1 MENKQIKLDF
11 HYSEDEYLAASRLYI
26 FRSTTSLIRL
36 VLFFVLV
43 TVLLLMLPLLF
54 DLDFPVW
61 AILSLTALL
70 EGALLEGALLYNV
83 LVKIPRRYFRGDP
96 KFRDQY
102 EMTFSDEGISLK
114 TRQIDSKLAWSL
126 YTRVIEGQTLYLLI
140 YGKDVR
146 TMTLIPKR
154 VFQNKAQE
162 TAFRE
167 LLKIR
172 IADSSLRQMSFDT
185 DKESEYQPSS
195 LNPPDWR

>member
-1 MENKQIKLDF
+1 MERLRDNKQIKLDF
-11 HYSEDEYLAASRLYI
+11 HYREDEYLAASRLYLLN
-26 FRSTTSLIRL
+26 STTSLIRL

-43 TVLLLMLPLLF
+43 TGLLLMLPLLF
-54 DLDFPVW
+54 DVELPVW
-61 AILSLTALL
+61 AILSLTALV
-70 EGALLEGALLYNV
+70 EGALLYNV
-83 LVKIPRRYFRGDP
+83 LVKVPRQYFRGDP
-96 KFRDQY
+96 KFRDKY
-102 EMTFSDEGISLK
+102 EMIFSDEGISLK

-126 YTRVIEGQTLYLLI
+126 YTRVIEGQSLYLLI

-172 IADSSLRQMSFDT
+172 IADSSLRQVSFDT

>member
-1 MENKQIKLDF
+1 MDNKQIKLEF
-11 HYSEDEYLAASRLYI
+11 HYSEDEYLAASRLYLLH
-26 FRSTTSLIRL
+26 SSTSLIRL

-43 TVLLLMLPLLF
+43 TGLLLMLPLLF
-54 DLDFPVW
+54 DVDLPVW
-61 AILSLTALL
+61 AILSLTALV
-70 EGALLEGALLYNV
+70 EGVLLYNV
-83 LVKIPRRYFRGDP
+83 FVKVPRRYFRGDP

-102 EMTFSDEGISLK
+102 EMIFSDDGISLK

-126 YTRVIEGQTLYLLI
+126 YTRVIEGQSLYLLI

-185 DKESEYQPSS
+185 DKEGEYQPSS

>member
-1 MENKQIKLDF
+1 MDNKQIKLDF
-11 HYSEDEYLAASRLYI
+11 HYSEDEYLAASRLYLLH
-26 FRSTTSLIRL
+26 SNTTLIRL

-43 TVLLLMLPLLF
+43 TGLLLLLPLLF
-54 DLDFPVW
+54 DVDLPVW
-61 AILSLTALL
+61 EILSLTALV
-70 EGALLEGALLYNV
+70 EGALLYNV
-83 LVKIPRRYFRGDP
+83 LVKVPRQYFRGDP

-102 EMTFSDEGISLK
+102 EMIFSDEGISLK

-126 YTRVIEGQTLYLLI
+126 YTRVIEGQSLYLLI

-172 IADSSLRQMSFDT
+172 IADLSLRQVSFDT

>member
-1 MENKQIKLDF
+1 MEILMDNKQIKLDF
-11 HYSEDEYLAASRLYI
+11 HYSEAEYVAANRLYLLH
-26 FRSTTSLIRL
+26 STTSLVRL

-43 TVLLLMLPLLF
+43 TGLLLMLPLLF
-54 DLDFPVW
+54 DVDIPVW
-61 AILSLTALL
+61 AILSLTAVV
-70 EGALLEGALLYNV
+70 EGALLYNV
-83 LVKIPRRYFRGDP
+83 LVKAPRQYFRGDP
-96 KFRDQY
+96 KFREQY
-102 EMTFSDEGISLK
+102 EMIFSDAGISLK

-126 YTRVIEGQTLYLLI
+126 YTRVIEGQSLYLLI
-140 YGKDVR
+140 YGKDIR

-167 LLKIR
+167 LLKTR
-172 IADSSLRQMSFDT
+172 IADSSLSQVSFDT

>member
-1 MENKQIKLDF
+1 MERLRDNKQIKLDF
-11 HYSEDEYLAASRLYI
+11 HYREDEYLAASRLYLLN
-26 FRSTTSLIRL
+26 STTSLIRL

-43 TVLLLMLPLLF
+43 TGLLLMLPLLF
-54 DLDFPVW
+54 DVELPVW
-61 AILSLTALL
+61 AILSLTALV
-70 EGALLEGALLYNV
+70 EGALLYNV
-83 LVKIPRRYFRGDP
+83 LVKVPRQYFRGDP

-102 EMTFSDEGISLK
+102 EMIFSDEGISLK

-126 YTRVIEGQTLYLLI
+126 YTRVIEGQSLYLLI

-172 IADSSLRQMSFDT
+172 IADSSLRQVSFDT
-185 DKESEYQPSS
+185 DKECEYQPSS
-195 LNPPDWR
+195 LNPPD

>member
-1 MENKQIKLDF
+1 MDRLMDNRQIKLDF
-11 HYSEDEYLAASRLYI
+11 HYSEDEYLAASRLYLLH
-26 FRSTTSLIRL
+26 STTSLIRL

-43 TVLLLMLPLLF
+43 TAALLMLPLLL
-54 DLDFPVW
+54 DVDFPVW
-61 AILSLTALL
+61 AILGLT
-70 EGALLEGALLYNV
+70 ALLEGALLYNV
-83 LVKIPRRYFRGDP
+83 LVKVPRQYFRGDP
-96 KFRDQY
+96 KFRDKY
-102 EMTFSDEGISLK
+102 EMIFSDEGISLK

-126 YTRVIEGQTLYLLI
+126 YTRVIEGQSLYLLI

-172 IADSSLRQMSFDT
+172 IADSFLRQVSLDT
-185 DKESEYQPSS
+185 DKESEYLPSS

>member
-1 MENKQIKLDF
+1 MDNKQIKLDF
-11 HYSEDEYLAASRLYI
+11 HYREDEYLAASRLYLLH
-26 FRSTTSLIRL
+26 STTSLIRL

-43 TVLLLMLPLLF
+43 AGLLLMLPLLF
-54 DLDFPVW
+54 DVDFPVW
-61 AILSLTALL
+61 AILSLTALV
-70 EGALLEGALLYNV
+70 EGALLYNV
-83 LVKIPRRYFRGDP
+83 LVKIPRQYFRGDP
-96 KFRDQY
+96 KFREQY
-102 EMTFSDEGISLK
+102 EMIFSDEGISLK

-126 YTRVIEGQTLYLLI
+126 YTRVIEEQSLYLLI
-140 YGKDVR
+140 YGKDIR

-167 LLKIR
+167 LLKTR
-172 IADSSLRQMSFDT
+172 IADSSLRQVSFDT

>member
-1 MENKQIKLDF
+1 MERLMDNKQIKLEF
-11 HYSEDEYLAASRLYI
+11 HYSEDEYLAASRLYL
-26 FRSTTSLIRL
+26 FHSSTSLIRL

-43 TVLLLMLPLLF
+43 TGLLLMLPLLF
-54 DLDFPVW
+54 DVDLPVW
-61 AILSLTALL
+61 AILSLTALV
-70 EGALLEGALLYNV
+70 EGALLYNIF
-83 LVKIPRRYFRGDP
+83 VKAPRRYFRGDP

-102 EMTFSDEGISLK
+102 EMIFSDEGISLK

-126 YTRVIEGQTLYLLI
+126 YTRVIEGQSLFLLI

-172 IADSSLRQMSFDT
+172 IADSSLRQMGIDT

>member
-1 MENKQIKLDF
+1 MDNKQIKLEF
-11 HYSEDEYLAASRLYI
+11 HYSEDEYLAASRLYLLH
-26 FRSTTSLIRL
+26 SSTSLIRL

-43 TVLLLMLPLLF
+43 TGLLLMLPLLF
-54 DLDFPVW
+54 DVDLPVW
-61 AILSLTALL
+61 EILSLTALV
-70 EGALLEGALLYNV
+70 EGALLYNV
-83 LVKIPRRYFRGDP
+83 LVKAPRRYFRGDP
-96 KFRDQY
+96 KFRDMWQ
-102 EMTFSDEGISLK
+102 MIFSDEGISLK

-126 YTRVIEGQTLYLLI
+126 YTRVIEGQSLFLLI

-185 DKESEYQPSS
+185 DKEGEYQPSS

>member
-1 MENKQIKLDF
+1 M
-11 HYSEDEYLAASRLYI
+11 R
-26 FRSTTSLIRL
+26 RL
-36 VLFFVLV
+36 VG
-43 TVLLLMLPLLF
+43 P
-54 DLDFPVW
+54 
-61 AILSLTALL
+61 TARQPRWYVRSDV
-70 EGALLEGALLYNV
+70 LEGALLYNV
-83 LVKIPRRYFRGDP
+83 LVKVPRQYFRGDP

-102 EMTFSDEGISLK
+102 EMIFSDEGISLK

-126 YTRVIEGQTLYLLI
+126 YTRVIEEQSLYLLI
-140 YGKDVR
+140 YGKDIR

-172 IADSSLRQMSFDT
+172 IADSPLSQMSFDT
-185 DKESEYQPSS
+185 DKEESEYQPSS

>member
-1 MENKQIKLDF
+1 MERLRDNKQIKLDF
-11 HYSEDEYLAASRLYI
+11 HYREDEYLAASRLYLLN
-26 FRSTTSLIRL
+26 STTSLIRL

-43 TVLLLMLPLLF
+43 TGLLLMLPLLF
-54 DLDFPVW
+54 DVELPVW
-61 AILSLTALL
+61 AILSLTALV
-70 EGALLEGALLYNV
+70 EGALLYNV
-83 LVKIPRRYFRGDP
+83 LVKVPRQYFRGDP

-102 EMTFSDEGISLK
+102 EMIFSDEGISLK

-126 YTRVIEGQTLYLLI
+126 YTRVIEGQSLYLLI
-140 YGKDVR
+140 YGEDIR

-172 IADSSLRQMSFDT
+172 IADSSLRQVSFDT

>member
-1 MENKQIKLDF
+1 MDHKQIKLDF
-11 HYSEDEYLAASRLYI
+11 HYREAEYLTASHLYL
-26 FRSTTSLIRL
+26 FHSNTTLIRL

-43 TVLLLMLPLLF
+43 TGLLLMLPLLF
-54 DLDFPVW
+54 DVDLPVW
-61 AILSLTALL
+61 SILGLTAGL
-70 EGALLEGALLYNV
+70 AGALLYNV
-83 LVKIPRRYFRGDP
+83 LVKIPRQYFRGDP

-102 EMTFSDEGISLK
+102 EMIFSDEGISLK
-114 TRQIDSKLAWSL
+114 TRQIDSKLAWGL
-126 YTRVIEGQTLYLLI
+126 YTRVIEGQSLYLLI
-140 YGKDVR
+140 YGKDIR
-146 TMTLIPKR
+146 TMTVIPKR

-172 IADSSLRQMSFDT
+172 IADSSLRQVSFDT